1 MDLDFL
7 QDEVDTVCRAVPTD
21 GDNLS
26 WLARAAGEDD
36 DGTSRFIASS
46 GDIDRHGDSVEQSWR
61 LKNWRANPVILAGH
75 NHDMVVGRGTA
86 NIVKD
91 GSPHLALSVVW
102 DESELNPLGALI
114 AHQHRAGFR
123 HAVSVGFR
131 PGETMSRTK
140 LAKDDPRYVDGE
152 KVPEW
157 RAGYVFRFPEL
168 LEVSSVGVPANPKA
182 IQVREMAKTVEDPE
196 EQVRRF
202 LRETTGP
209 KLRAIL
215 RDAMKE
221 NKALATMVRALTVG
235 APTPTPTETRLTFLE
250 R

>member
-1 MDLDFL
+1 MDLEFL
-7 QDEVDTVCRAVPTD
+7 QDEADTVCRAIPTD
-21 GDNLS
+21 GDGLS

-36 DGTSRFIASS
+36 DGLSRFIASS

-75 NHDMVVGRGTA
+75 NHDLVVGRGA
-86 NIVKD
+86 ASIAKD
-91 GSPHLALSVVW
+91 DAPHLALSVAW
-102 DESELNPLGALI
+102 DESELNPIGQLV

-131 PGETMSRTK
+131 PGETTSRTK

-157 RAGYVFRFPEL
+157 RAGHVFRFPEL

-182 IQVREMAKTVEDPE
+182 LQVREFAASAEDPE

-215 RDAMKE
+215 HDAMKA

-235 APTPTPTETRLTFLE
+235 AATPTPTETPLAFLE